1 MMNNFSFD
9 EAMCFAY
16 GSTMLTGGSSIGIM
30 DNGEHYVP
38 KYGYVV
44 GGIVPEKSIDMDN
57 EAHFKH
63 TYNRFYYQ
71 AGLALERESAVVIG
85 TWVEH
90 RESGGFIVFDLCNVL
105 DDMKSALE
113 LASKRGERAIYDLEN
128 EREIFVNHEA

>member
-1 MMNNFSFD
+1 MMQNFSFD

-16 GSTMLTGGSSIGIM
+16 GSTMLTGGSSIGVM

-44 GGIVPEKSIDMDN
+44 GGIVPEKSCDMDN
-57 EAHFKH
+57 ESAFKH

-85 TWVEH
+85 TWVED
-90 RESGGFIVFDLCNVL
+90 SKIVFDLCNVL

-113 LASKRGERAIYDLEN
+113 LASKRGERAIFDLE
-128 EREIFVNHEA
+128 EQREIFVNHEA

>member
-1 MMNNFSFD
+1 
-9 EAMCFAY
+9 
-16 GSTMLTGGSSIGIM
+16 MLTGGSSIGIM

-44 GGIVPEKSIDMDN
+44 GGIVPEKSIEMDN

-85 TWVEH
+85 TWTED
-90 RESGGFIVFDLCNVL
+90 GKIVFDLCNVI
-105 DDMKSALE
+105 DDMKEALE
-113 LASKRGERAIYDLEN
+113 LAAKRGERAIFDLE
-128 EREIFVNHEA
+128 EQREIFVNHNA

>member
-1 MMNNFSFD
+1 MMKNLSFD

-44 GGIVPEKSIDMDN
+44 GGIVPEKSCDMDN
-57 EAHFKH
+57 EAHFKRV
-63 TYNRFYYQ
+63 YNIMYYQ

-85 TWVEH
+85 TWVED
-90 RESGGFIVFDLCNVL
+90 GKIVFDLCNVI
-105 DDMKSALE
+105 DDMKEALE
-113 LASKRGERAIYDLEN
+113 LAAKRGERAIFDLE
-128 EREIFVNHEA
+128 EQREIFVNHGA